1 MIVKRIFDCILSLLA
16 LFFLS
21 WLLFLCIVFASLDSK
36 SFGIFTQKRIGQFGK
51 PFRIYKIKTLHGQT
65 KEISGFGKFL
75 RKSKLDELPQLINIL
90 NGTMSFVGPRP
101 DIAGYADKL
110 MGDDCVILIVR
121 PGVTGLASLK
131 YRNEEYSLA
140 NQSNPLAYND
150 TIIWPDKIRINKW
163 YVQNRTFAMDIKIII
178 HTLYPSNFDVD
189 HYIDSQSKK
198 ILRAE
203 S

>member
-1 MIVKRIFDCILSLLA
+1 VKRLLEFFFA
-16 LFFLS
+16 LLGLFVSGGLLLLCLLIAALDTKSSGLFF
-21 WLLFLCIVFASLDSK
+21 
-36 SFGIFTQKRIGQFGK
+36 QKRIGQHGK
-51 PFRIYKIKTLHGQT
+51 PFYIYKIKTLNENT
-65 KEISGFGKFL
+65 KQPTRFGSFL
-75 RKSKLDELPQLINIL
+75 RKYKLDELPQLINIL
-90 NGTMSFVGPRP
+90 SGAMSFVGPRP